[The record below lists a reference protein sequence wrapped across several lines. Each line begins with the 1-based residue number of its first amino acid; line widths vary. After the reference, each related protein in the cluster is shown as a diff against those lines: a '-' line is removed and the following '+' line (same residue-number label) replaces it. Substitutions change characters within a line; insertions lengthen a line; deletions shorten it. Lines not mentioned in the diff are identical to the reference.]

1 MRKAALI
8 GALFVLGI
16 GCGSSPAPTPASP
29 SQPQATATSTKP
41 DAAKATDHL
50 KNHVK
55 YPTTRAQV
63 LAACA
68 DTPEFT
74 AQEKKWFADNIPE
87 GTFKSAD
94 EVMKALKL

>member
-1 MRKAALI
+1 MRKAALV
-8 GALFVLGI
+8 GALFVLSI
-16 GCGSSPAPTPASP
+16 GCGSSQAPAPASP
-29 SQPQATATSTKP
+29 SEAKATSSSTKP
-41 DAAKATDHL
+41 DAAKVTDHV

-55 YPTTRAQV
+55 YPATRDQL

-87 GTFKSAD
+87 GTYKSAD
-94 EVMKALKL
+94 EVMKTLKL

>member
-1 MRKAALI
+1 MKNAALI
-8 GALFVLGI
+8 GALFVVAI

-29 SQPQATATSTKP
+29 SGATAAATSTKP
-41 DAAKATDHL
+41 ETAKATDHL

-55 YPTTRAQV
+55 YPATRAQL

-74 AQEKKWFADNIPE
+74 AQEMKWFADNIPE
-87 GTFKSAD
+87 GTYKSAD